1 MDVTARDRVDLTIDE
16 ERELARRIGTA
27 WKELRRGAA
36 MSILRDHLFG
46 AGKDALEPGQVDTL
60 DLLAREPAWRMS
72 DLADALRVDPSTA
85 TRAVQRL
92 ERSGLAERRPSP
104 DDGRVVIVSATA
116 LGLQRHGAIDERRR
130 VSMSTLLSA
139 FDLDERQ
146 ELADRMDRLVA
157 SLDGF
162 AEGLLGVEYA
172 YWRTDYK
179 DVAGA
184 DLNRFHGYLQYDF

>member
-1 MDVTARDRVDLTIDE
+1 MDVTAPERVDLSVDE

-46 AGKDALEPGQVDTL
+46 EGKDALEPGQLDTL

-92 ERSGLAERRPSP
+92 ERFGLAERRPSP

-116 LGLQRHGAIDERRR
+116 LGLTRHGAIDERRR
-130 VSMSTLLSA
+130 VSMSTLLGA
-139 FDLDERQ
+139 FNHDERQ
-146 ELADRMDRLVA
+146 ELADLMDRLVA
-157 SLDGF
+157 SLDAF
-162 AEGLLGVEYA
+162 AEGLLV
-172 YWRTDYK
+172 D
-179 DVAGA
+179 DV
-184 DLNRFHGYLQYDF
+184 